1 MGQRKME
8 SLESLRNDNSDV
20 NEKMEMECISKI
32 HSILSILSRLLI
44 VCSSLST
51 QLYTPKEA
59 LVESSS
65 ATKDT
70 EF

>member
-51 QLYTPKEA
+51 KLYTPIEA